1 MCNIVES
8 RLDIFL
14 CYIEIR
20 LDACDGRNMNCMF
33 KAYFGLYFF
42 LSDQLSMKR

>member
-33 KAYFGLYFF
+33 KHILVCIFF
-42 LSDQLSMKR
+42 